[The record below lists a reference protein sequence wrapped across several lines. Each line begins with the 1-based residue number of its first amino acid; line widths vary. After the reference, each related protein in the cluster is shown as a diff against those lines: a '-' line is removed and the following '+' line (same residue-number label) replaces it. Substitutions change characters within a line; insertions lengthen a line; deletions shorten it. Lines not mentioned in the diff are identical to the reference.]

1 MVMLS
6 ELRRLHLVDEQQ
18 RRARL
23 LDVAV
28 ALPDVDY
35 PPVTQVL
42 FQQHAECMS
51 LPWEAIRSLDRQA
64 RHLHVIDLEAGQIL
78 LWAVHAVNLL
88 RSQLGPAAECARHPI
103 AGDVRDQLVQV
114 TTFAALCSTH
124 HVSPIV
130 LCWSTTLRLDPRHAL
145 VTLNLVPRD
154 NCTRGAPYEGAGA
167 ALLEAIEKH
176 LH

>member
-1 MVMLS
+1 MVMLL
-6 ELRRLHLVDEQQ
+6 ELRRLHLVDAQQ

-64 RHLHVIDLEAGQIL
+64 RHLHVIDLEAG
-78 LWAVHAVNLL
+78 HA
-88 RSQLGPAAECARHPI
+88 AR
-103 AGDVRDQLVQV
+103 GL
-114 TTFAALCSTH
+114 FA
-124 HVSPIV
+124 
-130 LCWSTTLRLDPRHAL
+130 
-145 VTLNLVPRD
+145 
-154 NCTRGAPYEGAGA
+154 TRGAQSPPD
-167 ALLEAIEKH
+167 AI
-176 LH
+176 